1 MNSDRTEWLLCVTSV
16 GLYSREIQ
24 KIIRSAEENV
34 HPTCTILY
42 IRLEITFFFKKK
54 NSIKLLNIHYY
65 GCRENVSLTSG
76 FAPRAGYVFYS
87 VALCYKTYKLPLVP
101 EVVPHPSRA
110 APSSEVWDNRTPS
123 YLYLTWTYSL
133 LRKGSCIVMTDGQ
146 WYHQCCV
153 SLS

>member
-1 MNSDRTEWLLCVTSV
+1 MTAVCHISRALFKGNSKD
-16 GLYSREIQ
+16 YKISRRKRASHLHHFVYQ
-24 KIIRSAEENV
+24 TWN
-34 HPTCTILY
+34 Y
-42 IRLEITFFFKKK
+42 FFFFFLK

-110 APSSEVWDNRTPS
+110 APSSEVWDNQTPS
-123 YLYLTWTYSL
+123 YLYLTWNYSL